1 MLASL
6 SMPEEIILLTG
17 DVEGPHFRVILESH
31 NPALVVVHAQTR
43 DELEVACLRL
53 TAGGGARRLISFS
66 TSVIVP
72 AAVLEALDLPAYN
85 FYPGSPEYPG
95 SHAAS
100 FAIYDRA
107 WRFGATAHLMEEKVD
122 CGPIVAAEWFV
133 MPEKARFLDLEI
145 KTYEL
150 LLKLFADL
158 APHFATSDD
167 ALPEIDAKWS
177 GVKHTRA
184 EFEAMKVLEADME
197 EAEIN
202 LRYLAFG

>member
-1 MLASL
+1 
-6 SMPEEIILLTG
+6 MPEEIILLTG

-43 DELEVACLRL
+43 DELEAACLRP
-53 TAGGGARRLISFS
+53 TTGGGARRLISFS

-72 AAVLEALDLPAYN
+72 AAVLEALGLPAYN
-85 FYPGSPEYPG
+85 FHPGSPEYPG

-100 FAIYDRA
+100 FAIYDGA
-107 WRFGATAHLMEEKVD
+107 GRFGATAHLMEEKVD

-133 MPEKARFLDLEI
+133 VPEKARFLDLEI

-150 LLKLFADL
+150 LLKIFADL
-158 APHFATSDD
+158 VPHLATSDNP
-167 ALPEIDAKWS
+167 LPAIDAQWS
-177 GVKHTRA
+177 GTKHTNA
-184 EFEAMKVLEADME
+184 EFFSMKELKPDMD

-202 LRYLAFG
+202 LRFRAFG

>member
-1 MLASL
+1 
-6 SMPEEIILLTG
+6 MPEEVILLTG
-17 DVEGPHFRVILESH
+17 EVEGPHFRAMLTSL
-31 NPALVVVHAQTR
+31 NPGLTVVHTQTR
-43 DELEVACLRL
+43 EELEAACLKPPP
-53 TAGGGARRLISFS
+53 GGGGRRLIAFS

-72 AAVLEALDLPAYN
+72 AAVLDGLSMTAYN
-85 FYPGSPEYPG
+85 FHPGPPTYPG

-100 FAIYDRA
+100 FAIYDGA
-107 WRFGATAHLMEEKVD
+107 EHFGATAHVMEEKVD

-177 GVKHTRA
+177 GVKHTKA

-202 LRYLAFG
+202 RRYLAFG